1 MVEQHSKD
9 YKLTAIKYYLTHNK
23 TMRYVCNKIFNCKIQ
38 SLSRWKIKYNK
49 DGDVKRKIRDNKN
62 LKITPDII
70 DFIQKYV
77 KLYPTITLWEL
88 SKLVYNNYNIK
99 LSDMSIY
106 NILQSNKITRKK
118 LRSKYYPEKKEG
130 QEKEDLEL
138 FYNKLKKF
146 SYDKT
151 ICLDE
156 TSIYLNMKPS
166 YGRSKSGT
174 RVIDKTYK
182 YPYKRYN
189 LLFAISA
196 DKIINYVLY
205 KDLKGGLKTNNI
217 IDFYNNS
224 IKDKYKNYLIIMDNA
239 VIHRSKQIR
248 ELIEKSNNN
257 LLYTVPY
264 HPETNAIEEFF
275 SQLKH
280 YIKKESPNTYE
291 DIERVIKDIITT
303 KIKKEHLTN
312 YLKHSFRM
320 YKNK

>member
-9 YKLTAIKYYLTHNK
+9 YKLTAVKYYLSHNK
-23 TMRYVCNKIFNCKIQ
+23 TMRNVCNKIFNCKIQ
-38 SLSRWKIKYNK
+38 SLSRWKIQYNK
-49 DGDVKRKIRDNKN
+49 DGNIKRKNRENKN
-62 LKITPDII
+62 TKITPEII
-70 DFIQKYV
+70 SFVKDYV
-77 KLYPTITLWEL
+77 KLYPTTTLWEF
-88 SKLVYNNYNIK
+88 SKIINNKYRVK
-99 LSDMSIY
+99 LSDHSIY
-106 NILQSNKITRKK
+106 NILHSSKITRKK

-130 QEKEDLEL
+130 QEKEDLEI
-138 FYNKLKKF
+138 FYKKLKRF
-146 SYDKT
+146 NYDKT

-189 LLFAISA
+189 LLFAINA
-196 DKIINYVLY
+196 NKIIGYVLY
-205 KDLKGGLKTNNI
+205 KDLKGGLKTQNI
-217 IDFYNNS
+217 LDFYNDY

-248 ELIEKSNNN
+248 EVIESTNNN
-257 LLYTVPY
+257 LLYSVPY

-291 DIERVIKDIITT
+291 DIDKVIKDIITT

-312 YLKHSFRM
+312 YLKHSFKI